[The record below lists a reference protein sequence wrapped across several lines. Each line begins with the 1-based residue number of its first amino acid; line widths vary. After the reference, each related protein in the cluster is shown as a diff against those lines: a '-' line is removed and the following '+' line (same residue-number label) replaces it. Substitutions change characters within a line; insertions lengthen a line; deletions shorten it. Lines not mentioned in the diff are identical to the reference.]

1 VHQQLQI
8 KFRANLQIILS
19 QFLSSSLKGWVAYQ
33 SGALHGA
40 SSGCTT
46 VCTVTGENG
55 RFFVSGLQTG
65 SVGML

>member
-8 KFRANLQIILS
+8 KLCANLQINLS
-19 QFLSSSLKGWVAYQ
+19 QFLASPLKGWVADQ

-46 VCTVTGENG
+46 VCTVTDENG
-55 RFFVSGLQTG
+55 RFFVFGLQTG
-65 SVGML
+65 SFGML